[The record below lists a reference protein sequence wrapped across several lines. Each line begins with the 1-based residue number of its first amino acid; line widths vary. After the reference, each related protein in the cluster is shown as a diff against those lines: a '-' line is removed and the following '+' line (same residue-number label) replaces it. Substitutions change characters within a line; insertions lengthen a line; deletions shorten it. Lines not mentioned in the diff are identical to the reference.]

1 MEIYDA
7 KRVFADFCN
16 FAHAWRQCSP
26 FLGNAGQN
34 FGQHAGIFEWLVRA
48 SPHRDSF
55 GVRGRR
61 AYVWDQHDGRCGSG
75 VSGLGPRSIR
85 ADYGRWTCLP
95 APNHP
100 TNRCPP
106 IATTGT
112 FGESKRSR
120 TRAIRDEGPGPLQDC
135 RILQAVSFFSDAPSR
150 EVDALK
156 LVAEYMRDVI
166 LFEQMA
172 SREPNLELKEA
183 LETQAKAYR
192 KLADKRAKELGLTPL
207 EPPPSR

>member
-7 KRVFADFCN
+7 ERVFADFCN

-85 ADYGRWTCLP
+85 AADGLACQQQIIAATGALASPPLVPSVSEKEAGP
-95 APNHP
+95 A
-100 TNRCPP
+100 
-106 IATTGT
+106 
-112 FGESKRSR
+112 RSE
-120 TRAIRDEGPGPLQDC
+120 TRAPARSKT
-135 RILQAVSFFSDAPSR
+135 A
-150 EVDALK
+150 
-156 LVAEYMRDVI
+156 
-166 LFEQMA
+166 
-172 SREPNLELKEA
+172 
-183 LETQAKAYR
+183 
-192 KLADKRAKELGLTPL
+192 
-207 EPPPSR
+207 